1 MKRSLVKNTGMLY
14 LLTLAKILLPLV
26 TLPYLTRVL
35 STNSYGMVAYVKA
48 FMTYVQLFI
57 DFGFVLS
64 ATKKVVYAS
73 DNKSKLGRIILDT
86 IIEKLIL
93 AMGTFIILVGCISF
107 IPILNENALFVILY
121 FISIVLSIFLV
132 DFYFRGIERMEMIAF
147 PYVISKTISTLLTVI
162 LIKSDADVLLIPIME
177 IFGTFIACV
186 VVIAIL
192 FKSKLNFA
200 ISNIKVLWNDIRESS
215 VFFISNFA
223 TTFLGSF
230 TTIVAGATLQSSEIA
245 YWSVCMQLVSA
256 IKILYSPITN
266 SLYPSMLQEPKKRIL
281 KMTMIIIMP
290 VVVFGCVVTFLFSNK
305 IIFILGGAK
314 YVAAGAILRY
324 LVPVLLFSFPSL
336 LFGWPALGAIGK
348 ERENTITTIIS
359 ALFQLSIIFVFFV
372 FNIMTL
378 KMLAISC
385 SISEFILF
393 ITRYYVYRKNIFM
406 FK

>member
-132 DFYFRGIERMEMIAF
+132 DFYFRGIERMEMVAF